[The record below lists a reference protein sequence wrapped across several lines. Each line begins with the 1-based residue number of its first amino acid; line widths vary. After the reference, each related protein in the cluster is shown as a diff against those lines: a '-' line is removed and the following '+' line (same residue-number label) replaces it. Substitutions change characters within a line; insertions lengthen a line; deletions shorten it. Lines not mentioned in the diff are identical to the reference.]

1 LKMPEPTPQ
10 EHVYG
15 VSKWSDLGYSTID
28 MLYLRPVRWFH
39 QNVVERLRGPAYPY
53 YHRKFGPVKTIDQCE
68 IQDQVCFYEAEM
80 AFLREKRI
88 DTMIVEILHD
98 RLTRCIAYE
107 GRIDAL
113 DKCAKEK
120 DALFE
125 SHTNWYQKYGE
136 MGVPH
141 SCIDA
146 YMKQKHL
153 MIWMRRHPEVD
164 LKGWAIEREYENK
177 AKEYIKSIPMPMEI
191 R

>member
-1 LKMPEPTPQ
+1 MPEPSPP

-15 VSKWSDLGYSTID
+15 INKWSDIGHSTID
-28 MLYLRPVRWFH
+28 LLYLRPVRWFH
-39 QNVVERLRGPAYPY
+39 RNIVERLRGPSYPY
-53 YHRKFGPVKTIDQCE
+53 YHRVFGPVKTIDECE

-88 DTMIVEILHD
+88 DTMILEILHD
-98 RLTRCIAYE
+98 RLNRCVAYE

-113 DKCAKEK
+113 DKCKKEK
-120 DALFE
+120 DAFFE
-125 SHTNWYQKYGE
+125 SHANWYQKYGE
-136 MGVPH
+136 MGMPH

-146 YMKQKHL
+146 YMKQKHI

-164 LKGWAIEREYENK
+164 IKGWAIEREAEKKTRDYVKN
-177 AKEYIKSIPMPMEI
+177 IPMPLEI